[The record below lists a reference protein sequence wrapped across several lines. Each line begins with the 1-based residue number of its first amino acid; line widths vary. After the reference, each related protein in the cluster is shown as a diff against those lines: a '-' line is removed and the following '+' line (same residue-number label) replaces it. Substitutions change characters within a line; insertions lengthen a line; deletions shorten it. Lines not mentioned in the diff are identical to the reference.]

1 MDYPEALEEL
11 VESLQQLPTIGPK
24 SAQRLAFWL
33 LESPEPKALRLSEA
47 IRSARRDIHPCR
59 RCFNYSDR
67 EICAICA
74 DSNRKSDVL
83 CVVVQPK
90 DIVSLEKT
98 REYRGQ
104 YHVLGGLLS
113 PLDGIGPGQVRIQE
127 LVDRVHQE
135 SIQEVILAL
144 DTTVGGEATCL
155 YLSRQLAKQ
164 TSVTRLAQG
173 LPAGGNL
180 DYTDEVTLG
189 RAFRGR
195 CRVEDLSQQG

>member
-33 LESPEPKALRLSEA
+33 LETPEPRALRLSEA
-47 IRSARRDIHPCR
+47 IRNARGQIRPCA
-59 RCFNYSDR
+59 RCFNYTDGELCR
-67 EICAICA
+67 ICA
-74 DSNRKSDVL
+74 DPQRKSSVL

-90 DIVSLEKT
+90 DIVALEKT
-98 REYRGQ
+98 REYRGS

-113 PLDGIGPGQVRIQE
+113 PLDGIGPDEVRIQE
-127 LVDRVHQE
+127 LLERVRE
-135 SIQEVILAL
+135 ENIDEVILAL

-155 YLSRQLAKQ
+155 YLSRQLGPNTA
-164 TSVTRLAQG
+164 VTRLAQG

-195 CRVEDLSQQG
+195 RRVEDLSER

>member
-47 IRSARRDIHPCR
+47 IRSARMQIRPCR
-59 RCFNYSDR
+59 RCFNYSDH
-67 EICAICA
+67 EFCQICS
-74 DSNRKSDVL
+74 DPRRKGGVL

-90 DIVSLEKT
+90 DIVALEKT
-98 REYRGQ
+98 REYRGG

-113 PLDGIGPGQVRIQE
+113 PLDGIGPDQVRIQE
-127 LVDRVHQE
+127 LLDRVRDE
-135 SIQEVILAL
+135 GVEEVILAL

-155 YLSRQLAKQ
+155 YLSRQLGPS

-189 RAFRGR
+189 RALRGR
-195 CRVEDLSQQG
+195 RRVEDLREA

>member
-1 MDYPEALEEL
+1 LDYPEALEEL

-33 LESPEPKALRLSEA
+33 LECPEPKALRLSEA
-47 IRSARRDIHPCR
+47 IASARKEIRPCL
-59 RCFNYSDR
+59 RCFNYTDR
-67 EICAICA
+67 DLCQICA
-74 DSNRKSDVL
+74 DPQRKAGVL

-90 DIVSLEKT
+90 DIVALEKT
-98 REYRGQ
+98 REYRGC

-113 PLDGIGPGQVRIQE
+113 PLDGIGPDKVRIQE
-127 LVDRVHQE
+127 LLERVRQE
-135 SIQEVILAL
+135 GVEEVILAL

-155 YLSRQLAKQ
+155 YLSRQLGPG
-164 TSVTRLAQG
+164 TTVTRLAQG
-173 LPAGGNL
+173 MPAGGNL

-195 CRVEDLSQQG
+195 RRMEDLSPQ

>member
-1 MDYPEALEEL
+1 MDYPEALNEL

-33 LESPEPKALRLSEA
+33 LETPEPKALRLSEA
-47 IRSARRDIHPCR
+47 IRSARREIHPCP

-67 EICAICA
+67 DLCGIC
-74 DSNRKSDVL
+74 SDPRRRAGML

-90 DIVSLEKT
+90 DIVTLEKT
-98 REYRGQ
+98 REYSGH

-113 PLDGIGPGQVRIQE
+113 PLDGIGPDKVRIQE
-127 LVDRVHQE
+127 LLDRVRE
-135 SIQEVILAL
+135 EKTEEVILAL

-155 YLSRQLAKQ
+155 YLSRQLGSRVA
-164 TSVTRLAQG
+164 VTRLAQG

-189 RAFRGR
+189 RALRGR
-195 CRVEDLSQQG
+195 RRVEDLSER

>member
-33 LESPEPKALRLSEA
+33 LETAEPKALRLSEA
-47 IRSARRDIHPCR
+47 IRSARNQIRPCR

-67 EICAICA
+67 ELCQICA
-74 DSNRKSDVL
+74 DPQRKTGVV

-90 DIVSLEKT
+90 DIVALEKT
-98 REYRGQ
+98 REYRGG

-113 PLDGIGPGQVRIQE
+113 PLDGIGPDQVRIHE
-127 LVDRVHQE
+127 LLERVRE
-135 SIQEVILAL
+135 EAIDEVILAL

-155 YLSRQLAKQ
+155 YLSRQLGPE

-189 RAFRGR
+189 RALRGR
-195 CRVEDLSQQG
+195 RRVEDLSPQ

>member
-47 IRSARRDIHPCR
+47 IASARKEIRPCL
-59 RCFNYSDR
+59 RCFNYTDR
-67 EICAICA
+67 DLCQICA
-74 DSNRKSDVL
+74 DPQRKAGVL

-90 DIVSLEKT
+90 DIVALEKT
-98 REYRGQ
+98 REYRGC

-113 PLDGIGPGQVRIQE
+113 PLDGIGPDKVRIQE
-127 LVDRVHQE
+127 LLERVRQE
-135 SIQEVILAL
+135 GVEEVILAL

-155 YLSRQLAKQ
+155 YLSRQLCPG
-164 TSVTRLAQG
+164 TTVTRLAQG
-173 LPAGGNL
+173 MPAGGNL

-195 CRVEDLSQQG
+195 RRMEDLSPQ

>member
-1 MDYPEALEEL
+1 LDYPEALEEL

-47 IRSARRDIHPCR
+47 IRSARIQIRPCR
-59 RCFNYSDR
+59 RCFNYSERDLCQ
-67 EICAICA
+67 ICS
-74 DSNRKSDVL
+74 DPQRKSGVL

-90 DIVSLEKT
+90 DIVALEKT
-98 REYRGQ
+98 REYRGY

-113 PLDGIGPGQVRIQE
+113 PLDGIGPDKVRIQE
-127 LVDRVHQE
+127 LLERVHEE
-135 SIQEVILAL
+135 SIDEVILAL

-155 YLSRQLAKQ
+155 YLSRQLGPSIA
-164 TSVTRLAQG
+164 VTRLAQG

-189 RAFRGR
+189 RALRGR
-195 CRVEDLSQQG
+195 RRVEDLSPQ

>member
-33 LESPEPKALRLSEA
+33 LETAEPKALRLSEA
-47 IRSARRDIHPCR
+47 IRVARHQIRPCR
-59 RCFNYSDR
+59 RCFNYS
-67 EICAICA
+67 EQELCQICS
-74 DSNRKSDVL
+74 DPRRKTGVL

-98 REYRGQ
+98 REYRGS

-113 PLDGIGPGQVRIQE
+113 PLDGIGPEKVRIQE
-127 LVDRVHQE
+127 LLDRVRE
-135 SIQEVILAL
+135 ENIEEVILAL

-155 YLSRQLAKQ
+155 YLSRQLGSDA
-164 TSVTRLAQG
+164 SVTRLAQG

-189 RAFRGR
+189 RALRGR
-195 CRVEDLSQQG
+195 RRVEDLNPQ

>member
-1 MDYPEALEEL
+1 MEYPEALEEL
-11 VESLQQLPTIGPK
+11 VEALQQLPAIGPK

-33 LESPEPKALRLSEA
+33 LETPESKALRLSDA
-47 IRSARRDIHPCR
+47 IRGARQRIRPCR

-67 EICAICA
+67 ELCQICS
-74 DSNRKSDVL
+74 DPNRKAGVL

-90 DIVSLEKT
+90 DIVALEKT
-98 REYRGQ
+98 REYRGG

-113 PLDGIGPGQVRIQE
+113 PLDGIGPDKVRIQE
-127 LVDRVHQE
+127 LLARVAAEQV
-135 SIQEVILAL
+135 QEVVLAL

-155 YLSRQLAKQ
+155 YLSRQLGPDM
-164 TSVTRLAQG
+164 TVTRLAQG

-195 CRVEDLSQQG
+195 RRVEDLSER

>member
-1 MDYPEALEEL
+1 M
-11 VESLQQLPTIGPK
+11 
-24 SAQRLAFWL
+24 
-33 LESPEPKALRLSEA
+33 
-47 IRSARRDIHPCR
+47 
-59 RCFNYSDR
+59 
-67 EICAICA
+67 
-74 DSNRKSDVL
+74 
-83 CVVVQPK
+83 VVQPK

-195 CRVEDLSQQG
+195 RRVEDLSQQG

>member
-33 LESPEPKALRLSEA
+33 LETPEPKALRLSEA
-47 IRSARRDIHPCR
+47 IRSARHQIRPCR

-67 EICAICA
+67 ELCRIC
-74 DSNRKSDVL
+74 SDPQRQSGVV

-90 DIVSLEKT
+90 DIVALEKT
-98 REYRGQ
+98 REYRGG

-113 PLDGIGPGQVRIQE
+113 PLDGIGPDKVRIQE
-127 LVDRVHQE
+127 LLERVRE
-135 SIQEVILAL
+135 EGVGEVILAL

-155 YLSRQLAKQ
+155 YLSRQLGPQ

-189 RAFRGR
+189 RALRGR
-195 CRVEDLSQQG
+195 RRMEDLSPQ

>member
-47 IRSARRDIHPCR
+47 IASARKEIRPCL
-59 RCFNYSDR
+59 RCFNYTDR
-67 EICAICA
+67 DLCQICA
-74 DSNRKSDVL
+74 DPQRKAGVL

-90 DIVSLEKT
+90 DIVALEKT
-98 REYRGQ
+98 REYRGC

-113 PLDGIGPGQVRIQE
+113 PLDGIGPDKVRIQE
-127 LVDRVHQE
+127 LLERLRQE
-135 SIQEVILAL
+135 GVEEVILAL

-155 YLSRQLAKQ
+155 YLSRQLCPG
-164 TSVTRLAQG
+164 TTVTRLAQG
-173 LPAGGNL
+173 MPAGGNL

-195 CRVEDLSQQG
+195 RRMEDLSPQ

>member
-47 IRSARRDIHPCR
+47 IASARKEIRPCL
-59 RCFNYSDR
+59 RCFNYTDR
-67 EICAICA
+67 DLCQICA
-74 DSNRKSDVL
+74 DPQRKAGVL

-90 DIVSLEKT
+90 DIVALEKT
-98 REYRGQ
+98 REYRGC

-113 PLDGIGPGQVRIQE
+113 PLDGIGPDKVRIQE
-127 LVDRVHQE
+127 LLERVRQE
-135 SIQEVILAL
+135 GVEEVILAL

-155 YLSRQLAKQ
+155 YLSRQLGPG
-164 TSVTRLAQG
+164 TTVTRLAQG
-173 LPAGGNL
+173 MPAGGNL

-195 CRVEDLSQQG
+195 RRMEDLSPQ

>member
-47 IRSARRDIHPCR
+47 IRNARCQIRPCG
-59 RCFNYSDR
+59 RCFNYTDQ
-67 EICAICA
+67 EICQICS
-74 DSNRKSDVL
+74 DPQRKSSVL

-90 DIVSLEKT
+90 DIHALEKT
-98 REYRGQ
+98 REYRGS

-113 PLDGIGPGQVRIQE
+113 PLDGIGPDEVRIQE
-127 LVDRVHQE
+127 LLDRVHEE
-135 SIQEVILAL
+135 SIEEVILAL

-155 YLSRQLAKQ
+155 YLSRQLGPK
-164 TSVTRLAQG
+164 TNVTRLAQG

-195 CRVEDLSQQG
+195 RRVEDLSPQ